1 MKYQGI
7 IFDLD
12 GVICHTDKYHYQAWK
27 KLADKLGVYFDEVI
41 NNRLRGVS
49 RMESLN
55 IILEKCDRE
64 LTIQEKEACA
74 EEKNEIYK
82 ELLKNMTTEDLSWE
96 VRETL
101 EQLRE
106 KGLKLAIGSSSKN
119 AGFILER
126 IGLGDFFDAVSD
138 GNNITFSKPDPEVF
152 LKAAQFLNLQPEQC
166 LVVEDAEAG
175 LLAAKRGNMDCAG
188 IGEAT
193 KSHLATYKLRDFQEL
208 LSVVEK

>member
-138 GNNITFSKPDPEVF
+138 GNNITFSKPDSEVF

-188 IGEAT
+188 IGEAA